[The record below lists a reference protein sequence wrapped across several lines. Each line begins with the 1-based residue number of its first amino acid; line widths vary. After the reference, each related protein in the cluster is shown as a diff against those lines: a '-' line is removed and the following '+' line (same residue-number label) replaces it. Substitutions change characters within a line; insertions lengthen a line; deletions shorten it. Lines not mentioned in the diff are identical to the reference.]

1 MKLKFKAEEKDMMKL
16 LIFSLFLFLTV
27 SIGVGN
33 INSLAS
39 ENTLIG
45 LNPFPGLIPPLLF
58 TTIGIT
64 LIVIVATFVMV
75 EKTFFEREKGF
86 GFEIGAKP
94 TTGYSKWVKE
104 SDFKQALKRVDPKAR
119 DADVAGIPLIM
130 NKDECYVDNTNF
142 HNLVIGTTG
151 SGKTEC
157 VILPMVKLLAKKR
170 ESMIITDPKGE
181 IYEKTGRLL
190 KARGYNIIV
199 LNFRNPQRGNCWNP
213 LDLPYELYKSG
224 NKDKATELVDDL
236 AANMLHEEKTDDA
249 FWGNT
254 AGDYFAG
261 LVESLFEDGKPGEI
275 NINSVAY
282 MDSVGEEKVEG
293 VQALKEYMNSKD
305 KTSSIYGNLS
315 GTVNAPSETKGSIV
329 SMFKQ
334 KLKIFTTRE
343 NLSEMLSRSD
353 FNMGDIG
360 RKPTAVFIIVHD
372 EKNTY
377 HALTTIFVKQCYE
390 KLIDVAFE
398 NGGKLPVRTNFLLD
412 EFANM
417 PQLKDVTSMITAAR
431 SRQIRLTF
439 IIQNFAQ
446 LNQVYGK
453 EIAETI
459 KGNCGNLVYLLTTE
473 LQALEEISKMCGEVK
488 SKKDDKTASTPLV
501 TVSDLQKLKEFD
513 VIVKRH
519 RFDAFKTSLTPNF
532 KMDWGRTFELMD
544 YPMHEKKKLEIFDL
558 KGYVKKLREEKRE
571 SVTSSLFKEDQF
583 KRPSFFDKGSNY
595 NNFLNDFD
603 VSREIAKLEKEE
615 KIKSTLEEKKKEID
629 EVDSMIS
636 KIEEEIE
643 LLELEEKNKKA
654 NIKPDVKLEKIEVP
668 LKVSPNVN
676 NKENSVDAKKIEKEV
691 NEVLSNEED
700 DFFDDFFDN

>member
-1 MKLKFKAEEKDMMKL
+1 MKLKFKAEEKDIMKF
-16 LIFSLFLFLTV
+16 LIFSLFLFLIV

-33 INSLAS
+33 IHSLAS
-39 ENTLIG
+39 ENMLIG
-45 LNPFPGLIPPLLF
+45 INPFPGMLPPLLF
-58 TTIGIT
+58 TTLTIT
-64 LIVIVATFVMV
+64 FIVIIATFVMV

-86 GFEIGAKP
+86 GFEIGAKQ
-94 TTGYSKWVKE
+94 TSGYSKWVKE
-104 SDFKQALKRVDPKAR
+104 NDFKQALKRVDPKAR

-398 NGGKLPVRTNFLLD
+398 NGGQLPVRTNFLLD

-544 YPMHEKKKLEIFDL
+544 YPIHEKKELKVFDL
-558 KGYVKKLREEKRE
+558 KAYVKNLRESKRE
-571 SVTSSLFKEDQF
+571 NITNSLFQESEF
-583 KRPSFFDKGSNY
+583 KKPSFFEKENNY
-595 NNFLNDFD
+595 NNFLKDFD
-603 VSREIAKLEKEE
+603 VAKELAKLEQEDRL
-615 KIKSTLEEKKKEID
+615 KSNVEEKKKELD

-643 LLELEEKNKKA
+643 LLELEEKKK
-654 NIKPDVKLEKIEVP
+654 NILKPDIKLEKIEVP
-668 LKVSPNVN
+668 LNVPNN
-676 NKENSVDAKKIEKEV
+676 TENSIDAKKIEKEV

>member
-224 NKDKATELVDDL
+224 NKDKATELIDDL
-236 AANMLHEEKTDDA
+236 AANMLHEEKTDDV

-261 LVESLFEDGKPGEI
+261 LVESLFEDGKKGEI

-519 RFDAFKTSLTPNF
+519 RFDAFKTSLTPDF
-532 KMDWGRTFELMD
+532 KMDWGRSFDLMD
-544 YPMHEKKKLEIFDL
+544 YPTHEKKKVEIFDL
-558 KGYVKKLREEKRE
+558 KAYVKKLREEKRE
-571 SVTSSLFKEDQF
+571 NVTSSLFKDDEF
-583 KRPSFFDKGSNY
+583 KKPNFFDKESKY

-603 VSREIAKLEKEE
+603 VAKEIAKLEKEE
-615 KIKSTLEEKKKEID
+615 KIKSTNIEKQKELD
-629 EVDSMIS
+629 EVNSMIS

-643 LLELEEKNKKA
+643 LLELEEKKKKEEKKVV
-654 NIKPDVKLEKIEVP
+654 KPDVKLEKIEVP
-668 LKVSPNVN
+668 LNIS
-676 NKENSVDAKKIEKEV
+676 NKESSVNPKKIEKEV